1 MLRNIDRLQRTL
13 KNDPKI
19 VWTQSTRFGKA
30 HDLYFLVIEISG
42 VLGTI
47 LGTMDIIE
55 IHKNFMNFK
64 DFYVFH
70 MHMCHSNGTQV
81 VPKISK

>member
-1 MLRNIDRLQRTL
+1 MDTIDMVL
-13 KNDPKI
+13 KSSWSI
-19 VWTQSTRFGKA
+19 IG
-30 HDLYFLVIEISG
+30 ISV